1 MNPGA
6 EVFCFVLPVFQDS
19 FILCAFLF
27 PYLKATKH
35 LGIFI
40 SLADFG
46 ELFSYQGILV
56 DISVQFQD
64 TGFQLV
70 QISTLFFLFCFVLFQ
85 ELWRNYCLG
94 AFGLYFLCCFMHYI
108 LTSLETTLKISAVSS
123 SPALQLKY
131 RLQKVSVKGHPSKYG
146 IPVQVKKSNTKN
158 VL

>member
-70 QISTLFFLFCFVLFQ
+70 QISTLFFCFVLFFFKS
-85 ELWRNYCLG
+85 CG
-94 AFGLYFLCCFMHYI
+94 
-108 LTSLETTLKISAVSS
+108 ETT
-123 SPALQLKY
+123 AL
-131 RLQKVSVKGHPSKYG
+131 GHLVYTFCAASCIIY
-146 IPVQVKKSNTKN
+146 
-158 VL
+158 

>member
-70 QISTLFFLFCFVLFQ
+70 QISTLFFFVLFCSFSRVV
-85 ELWRNYCLG
+85 EKLLPWGIWSILSVLLH
-94 AFGLYFLCCFMHYI
+94 ALYINQPGNH
-108 LTSLETTLKISAVSS
+108 S
-123 SPALQLKY
+123 
-131 RLQKVSVKGHPSKYG
+131 
-146 IPVQVKKSNTKN
+146 
-158 VL
+158 